1 MKILKCKRLIP
12 LKIIS
17 FLVAVFLIIAAF
29 SRLIPDGTISYTA
42 ENNAIGK
49 KAIALTFDDGPGKE
63 TERLLDGL
71 REYDAKASFFIV
83 GNKAEKY
90 PDTLKR
96 AYNEGHLIGSH
107 TYSDID
113 FYKTDIEDIK
123 SDINKN
129 IEVIK
134 SITGEKPVFLR
145 APYGN
150 ITPFQL
156 KQLDSVFIHW
166 SASSLDWFR
175 EEEEFVYNRL
185 MNIAKDGAI
194 ILLHDTRK
202 TTVDAVLRALP
213 ELKAQGYEMVR
224 VDELITRNGE
234 EIKKGVAYRSCEYN
248 KNAFAF

>member
-1 MKILKCKRLIP
+1 
-12 LKIIS
+12 
-17 FLVAVFLIIAAF
+17 
-29 SRLIPDGTISYTA
+29 
-42 ENNAIGK
+42 
-49 KAIALTFDDGPGKE
+49 
-63 TERLLDGL
+63 
-71 REYDAKASFFIV
+71 
-83 GNKAEKY
+83 
-90 PDTLKR
+90 LKR

-107 TYSDID
+107 TYSHID

-175 EEEEFVYNRL
+175 EQEEFVYNRL